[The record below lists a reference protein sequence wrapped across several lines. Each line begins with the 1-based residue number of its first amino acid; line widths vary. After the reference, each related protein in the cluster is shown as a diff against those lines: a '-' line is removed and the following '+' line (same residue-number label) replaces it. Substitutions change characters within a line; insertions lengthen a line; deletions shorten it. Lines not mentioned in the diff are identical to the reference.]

1 MPNVIVFVLPAGST
15 ELMINKHAML
25 SLLTIIMYRA
35 IIVCYIYLS
44 NIRTF
49 PIYLLHLWNSV
60 QSSSPWWMSYQLK
73 TSQHQ
78 AQDSFKEIHAQQ
90 NKISPL

>member
-1 MPNVIVFVLPAGST
+1 VCTDADVIVFVLPAGST

-49 PIYLLHLWNSV
+49 PIYLLHL
-60 QSSSPWWMSYQLK
+60 
-73 TSQHQ
+73 
-78 AQDSFKEIHAQQ
+78 
-90 NKISPL
+90 